1 MLLLNSEHR
10 PLQLKASDPN
20 ESNRGRSNETHL
32 ASKKDGSL
40 YFLSKDVI
48 GLTAA
53 PRLHEAVRHLDPG
66 VRAPAGDK
74 VLGGIWDLLCQA
86 EGIERDLDWVQPNHS
101 KITALPPSG
110 K

>member
-1 MLLLNSEHR
+1 MLLSSERR

-20 ESNRGRSNETHL
+20 ESNRGRSDETHL
-32 ASKKDGSL
+32 AGKKDGSL
-40 YFLSKDVI
+40 YLLSKDVV

-53 PRLHEAVRHLDPG
+53 PCLHEAVCHLDPG
-66 VRAPAGDK
+66 VCAPAGDK

-86 EGIERDLDWVQPNHS
+86 EEIGSDLDWLQPNRS
-101 KITALPPSG
+101 KITALPPSR

>member
-1 MLLLNSEHR
+1 MLLNSECR
-10 PLQLKASDPN
+10 PVQLKASDPN
-20 ESNRGRSNETHL
+20 ESSQGQSDETHL

-40 YFLSKDVI
+40 YFLSKDVV
-48 GLTAA
+48 GLPAA
-53 PRLHEAVRHLDPG
+53 PRLHEAVGHLDPG

-86 EGIERDLDWVQPNHS
+86 EGIGRDLDWLQPNRP